1 MRFTLPDLDYDM
13 SEVKEALSK
22 IESACAKRLRKNA
35 EIQEVLQPLWREARE
50 ESERFPPSYLLV
62 VFSRLEG
69 LARSSKL
76 SAARSA
82 CLLQLKKSDR
92 LDTED
97 ERTKAKEYAADPLLR
112 AHYNQVDK
120 ESTVDST
127 SRSFDQ
133 LESDLLEAVKKHLVD
148 DAALLT
154 AWQGA
159 WNVAWQSSAADMDMP
174 PFKPRENRMEKV
186 RHIARKVK
194 DPDTQFATSLQ
205 RLVQLNRRNEN
216 LPIAPVA
223 QLMRRNYL
231 DYFADLQAAHSTRA
245 SEQRNRFI
253 RLAERSEDE
262 LVRRGNE
269 VLRRLIDRHNAKVLS
284 TINSELSL
292 SSPAFSKLLTT
303 DFGSEWVLDSEPDEG
318 TDLRASLREEMQKL
332 FLAMGCFWDVFEALK
347 EKGDPKYARREA
359 APKTVQIATSTQEK
373 HLKEAF
379 NTLKQESNLQYAS
392 QEEWRSALA
401 GNTTGDAVIK
411 GIVSLACNCYGVE
424 RKGALP
430 DRYLGFKGGGF
441 TLLIKDLFYGRF
453 DS

>member
-1 MRFTLPDLDYDM
+1 MRSTLPDSDYDM
-13 SEVKEALSK
+13 SEVKEVLNK
-22 IESACAKRLRKNA
+22 IESTCEKLLRKNA
-35 EIQEVLQPLWREARE
+35 EIQEASQLLWREARE

-62 VFSRLEG
+62 VYNRLKG
-69 LARSSKL
+69 LTRSAKL

-97 ERTKAKEYAADPLLR
+97 ERTKAKEYAADPLLH

-133 LESDLLEAVKKHLVD
+133 LESDVLETVKEHLIN

-154 AWQGA
+154 AWRAA
-159 WNVAWQSSAADMDMP
+159 WNLAWQSSAVDKAMP
-174 PFKPRENRMEKV
+174 PFRPWEDRMDKA
-186 RHIARKVK
+186 RHIAQKVN

-223 QLMRRNYL
+223 QLIRRNYQ
-231 DYFADLQAAHSTRA
+231 DYFADLQAAHSTKA

-262 LVRRGNE
+262 LLRRGNE

-284 TINSELSL
+284 TIHSELSL

-303 DFGSEWVLDSEPDEG
+303 DFGSEWVLDNEPDEG
-318 TDLRASLREEMQKL
+318 TDVRASLREEMQKL
-332 FLAMGCFWDVFEALK
+332 FLALGCFWDVFEALK
-347 EKGDPKYARREA
+347 EKGDPKYARREP
-359 APKTVQIATSTQEK
+359 APKTVQIASSTQEK

-379 NTLKQESNLQYAS
+379 NTLKQESNLQHAS
-392 QEEWRSALA
+392 QEDWRSALT

-411 GIVSLACNCYGVE
+411 GIVSLACNCYSVE
-424 RKGALP
+424 QKGALP

-441 TLLIKDLFYGRF
+441 ALLIEDLFYGRC